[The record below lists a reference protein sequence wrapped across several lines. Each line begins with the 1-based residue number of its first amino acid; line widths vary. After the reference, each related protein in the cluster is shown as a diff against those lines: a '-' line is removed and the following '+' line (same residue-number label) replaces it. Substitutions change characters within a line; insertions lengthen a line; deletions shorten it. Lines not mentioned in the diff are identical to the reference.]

1 MKQFSG
7 FPARMEFTPIPN
19 LFFSSLLPQITD
31 MAELKTILYVL
42 AALYRKRKYPRFLT
56 YIELRENASLMKS
69 LQEVSGSPDEALKKA
84 LDSAIKREVIIA
96 VNVDNEGVFEDIY
109 FINNESNRKI
119 AEQIKSGELKV
130 GGFKAAGQIY
140 AEAEEKPD
148 IFSLYEQNIGLLTP
162 MIAEELRDA
171 EKEYPESW
179 IRDAIREAI
188 NQNKRKW
195 SYISAILGHWSSEGR
210 SDGAYQRDSKKDPD
224 RYIKGKYGHMVRR

>member
-31 MAELKTILYVL
+31 MAELKTILHVL

-56 YIELRENASLMKS
+56 YSELLENASLMKG
-69 LQEVSGSPDEALKKA
+69 LQEVSGSPGEALIKA
-84 LDSAIKREVIIA
+84 LNSSVSREVIIA
-96 VNVDNEGVFEDIY
+96 VKLDNEGVSEDIY
-109 FINNESNRKI
+109 FLNNESNRKI
-119 AEQIKSGELKV
+119 VEQIKSGELKL
-130 GGFKAAGQIY
+130 GGFKAAGQAY

-148 IFSLYEQNIGLLTP
+148 IFTLYEQNIGLLTP

-171 EKEYPESW
+171 EKEYPENW

-195 SYISAILGHWSSEGR
+195 SYISAILGHWSAEGR

-224 RYIKGKYGHMVRR
+224 RYVKGKYGHMVQR